1 MTKAQKKVLVAG
13 LKKALSETQ
22 EKWDTEGGQ
31 SAAYCYGY
39 LIGTIKE
46 TINQLEN

>member
-1 MTKAQKKVLVAG
+1 MTKKQKQALVKVL
-13 LKKALSETQ
+13 KEALTEADTHFNETQ
-22 EKWDTEGGQ
+22 GDG
-31 SAAYCYGY
+31 SAFCYGY